1 MKQAAKV
8 EVHAA
13 DLPDH
18 VCDTMCRLL
27 LKAINREKEREAQES
42 KPA

>member
-1 MKQAAKV
+1 MTTKPKKEIHV
-8 EVHAA
+8 D

-27 LKAINREKEREAQES
+27 LKAINREKEREAEER

>member
-8 EVHAA
+8 EVHVA
-13 DLPDH
+13 DLPDY

-27 LKAINREKEREAQES
+27 LKAINREKERETQES